1 MRLAHCAQVGVARE
15 NDTLIRRQ
23 RLSPSRPTGDISNAS
38 GQRSV
43 VQRNG
48 MRIEA
53 SELLKLHRRTAQD
66 KTAASVPF
74 RLSFLSL
81 PQIGMAFA
89 ILEDGC
95 VGEADRIAVETKIR
109 RCRAAS

>member
-1 MRLAHCAQVGVARE
+1 
-15 NDTLIRRQ
+15 
-23 RLSPSRPTGDISNAS
+23 
-38 GQRSV
+38 
-43 VQRNG
+43 

-53 SELLKLHRRTAQD
+53 SELLKLQRRTAQD

-95 VGEADRIAVETKIR
+95 VGEADRVAVETKV
-109 RCRAAS
+109 RCRAAFYKDERYESAELPKLCRCARIAGNHVKNALNRFHCNGLP